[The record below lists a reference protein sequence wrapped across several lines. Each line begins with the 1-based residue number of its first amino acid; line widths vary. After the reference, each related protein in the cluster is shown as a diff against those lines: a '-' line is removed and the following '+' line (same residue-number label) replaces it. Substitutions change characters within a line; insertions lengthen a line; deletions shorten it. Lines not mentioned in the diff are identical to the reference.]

1 MNNVIDDMGCAQRA
15 ERQSAMRQA
24 LEAVAQAGVF
34 AHIDD
39 AADCSA
45 SSVPTAPN
53 RGARTDHVAA
63 DSNILIGAVA
73 RPGHPLQDWLL
84 NNLPGLVVDSLSE
97 IPLCRPR

>member
-39 AADCSA
+39 ADDWQREQRADRA
-45 SSVPTAPN
+45 Q
-53 RGARTDHVAA
+53 
-63 DSNILIGAVA
+63 
-73 RPGHPLQDWLL
+73 PGRED
-84 NNLPGLVVDSLSE
+84 
-97 IPLCRPR
+97 